1 MFSTK
6 TDLALTIGGF
16 LLGALPVCL
25 IAFIAWEHIPAYRNY
40 LSWSYSGWRL
50 ALLPPAVFVGA
61 AWAYISERA

>member
-6 TDLALTIGGF
+6 TDLAVTIGGL

-50 ALLPPAVFVGA
+50 AFIPVGLAGA
-61 AWAYISERA
+61 AYGYLSDRD